1 MTTGHSQGN
10 ICFNQPTRRPWRRTA
25 LRIAVLAAL
34 HPAMSYAAEEVWPE
48 AVPASAPMTMSQ
60 AIQPIRPV
68 ETSSVA
74 GNSAELDP
82 TQEPMSPGEG
92 PEPIPVSTIDTVA
105 IGSESSAS
113 GFWKPE
119 IHAGVTASVV
129 FDDNIFI
136 THQNE
141 VSDTIFVTSARI
153 TLAFGN
159 VESWASRFI
168 DTTDRALAAD
178 EENGA
183 DNLIALTYSPTA
195 SVFVDNDSLNSL
207 DHDLAGTARWTF
219 TKLHIA
225 LDGRVRTLSDPDE
238 DLGRRTDRTFSNL
251 GLVMTYDWSEKTR
264 WQLSGNF
271 INRNYKE
278 GTDSNEANINGYLLY
293 DLMPKTTVGF
303 GLGAGELDLDGSA
316 AQTYERATL
325 RLQYD
330 SFSKVTFNVSG
341 GAEIRSTEDSDATNT
356 FFRAGFGYHPTEGSD
371 FLLSAYRGIEPSA
384 NSRSQNIERTSV
396 TLGYTQ
402 RLLQKLTL
410 ATNLDYTQADYSVLD
425 GGENASRTDDIF
437 ALSMTLSCEVTQN
450 GFVRL
455 GYTYRTDDSSI
466 EQRSYIANNLILS
479 FTALF

>member
-1 MTTGHSQGN
+1 MITGRSPGN
-10 ICFNQPTRRPWRRTA
+10 ISLRQPTRLPWRRTA
-25 LRIAVLAAL
+25 LQMAVLAAL
-34 HPAMSYAAEEVWPE
+34 HPAMSFAAEEVWPE
-48 AVPASAPMTMSQ
+48 AVPASAPPTMSQ
-60 AIQPIRPV
+60 AIQPIGPV
-68 ETSSVA
+68 ETIPLA
-74 GNSAELDP
+74 GNTSELDP

-92 PEPIPVSTIDTVA
+92 PEPAPVSAIDTVA
-105 IGSESSAS
+105 IGTQSSSS

-136 THQNE
+136 RHQNQ
-141 VSDTIFVTSARI
+141 VSDTIFVTSARV

-195 SVFVDNDSLNSL
+195 SVFVDHDSLNSL

-219 TKLHIA
+219 TKLHVA

-238 DLGRRTDRTFSNL
+238 DLGRRADRTFSNL

-264 WQLSGNF
+264 WQLAGGFIHRHYAEGNDSS
-271 INRNYKE
+271 E
-278 GTDSNEANINGYLLY
+278 GTINGYLLY
-293 DLMPKTTVGF
+293 DLLPKTTVGF
-303 GLGAGELDLDGSA
+303 GLGAGELDLDGSD

-341 GAEIRSTEDSDATNT
+341 GAELRSTQDSDATNT
-356 FFRAGFGYHPTEGSD
+356 FFRAGFGYHPVEGSD
-371 FLLSAYRGIEPSA
+371 FNLSAYRGIEPSA
-384 NSRSQNIERTSV
+384 NSRSQNIERT
-396 TLGYTQ
+396 TLTLSYTQ
-402 RLLQKLTL
+402 RLFQKLTL

-425 GGENASRTDDIF
+425 GNGNAGRTDDIF
-437 ALSMTLSCEVTQN
+437 TLSMTLTCEVTQN

-455 GYTYRTDDSSI
+455 GYTYRTDESSI
-466 EQRSYIANNLILS
+466 EERSYTANNLILS